1 MQEKKLDYLFLGPA
15 KPFRGGIAETQ
26 SYLAEEISSKGFE
39 VEVWTFTKLYPKILF
54 PGKSQ
59 FDKSKIEE
67 NKLKS
72 KRMIHAYNFFKWKS
86 VVKQINTSKPRIVIF
101 RYWTPLIS
109 PCWCYIKSKLDRSI
123 ITVGLIDNWEHH
135 EPKIWDKKLNTYFGN
150 SMDKI
155 VTFSEAVAT
164 QIKKTIKKKIL
175 IGFHPIPSK
184 KKFKISELKNY
195 SKTEFDFVLFFG
207 LVRKYKGL
215 DTLINSMKYNHN
227 FKLLVVGEFYDNKN
241 IYLNLIEKL
250 NLEERV
256 NIVDKF
262 VGNEEIIKYFKKTK
276 AVILPYKTASQSGVI
291 SLSYLFEKPIVV
303 SNLKGLTSYVKD
315 DNSGVIF
322 NNTSKD
328 LANAINIVL
337 DKKNNY
343 HYSRNIKKS
352 KKKYSWNRFADKLV
366 RFTLNTKI

>member
-15 KPFRGGIAETQ
+15 EPFRGGIAETQ
-26 SYLAEEISSKGFE
+26 NYLAEEISSKGFE

-59 FDKSKIEE
+59 FNKSKIKE
-67 NKLKS
+67 NKLES
-72 KRMIHAYNFFKWKS
+72 KRIVHAYNFFKWKS
-86 VVKQINTSKPRIVIF
+86 VVKKINTSKPRIVVF
-101 RYWTPLIS
+101 RYWTSLIS
-109 PCWCYIKSKLDRSI
+109 PCWCYIKSKLDKSI
-123 ITVGLIDNWEHH
+123 KTVGLIDNWEHH

-155 VTFSEAVAT
+155 VTFSDAVAA

-175 IGFHPIPSK
+175 IGFHPIPHK
-184 KKFKISELKNY
+184 KKFKTSESKNY
-195 SKTEFDFVLFFG
+195 FNTESNYVLFFG

-215 DTLINSMKYNHN
+215 KTLINSMKYNNN
-227 FKLLVVGEFYDNKN
+227 FKLLIVGEFYDNKKK
-241 IYLNLIEKL
+241 YLNLIEKL
-250 NLEERV
+250 NLKQRV

-262 VGNEEIIKYFKKTK
+262 VGNEEIIDYFEKSK

-291 SLSYLFEKPIVV
+291 SLSYFFEKPIVV
-303 SNLKGLTSYVKD
+303 SNLEGLTSFVKD
-315 DNSGVIF
+315 DNSGVVF

-337 DKKNNY
+337 DKENNY
-343 HYSRNIKKS
+343 NYSRNIKKN
-352 KKKYSWNRFADKLV
+352 KKKYSWKKFAEELV
-366 RFTLNTKI
+366 KFTSNI

>member
-1 MQEKKLDYLFLGPA
+1 MQEKNLDYLFLGPA

-26 SYLAEEISSKGFE
+26 GYLAEEILSKGLR
-39 VEVWTFTKLYPKILF
+39 VEVWTFTKLYPQILF

-59 FDKSKIEE
+59 FDKSKNEK
-67 NKLKS
+67 NKLDS
-72 KRMIHAYNFFKWKS
+72 KRIIHAYNFFKWKS
-86 VVKQINTSKPRIVIF
+86 IVKRINALKPRIVVF

-109 PCWCYIKSKLDRSI
+109 PCWCYIKSKLDTSI
-123 ITVGLIDNWEHH
+123 KTVGLIDNWEHH

-150 SMDKI
+150 SMDMI

-164 QIKKTIKKKIL
+164 EIKKTIEKKIL

-184 KKFKISELKNY
+184 NKFKILKPNNY
-195 SKTEFDFVLFFG
+195 SKTESNFVLFFG

-215 DTLINSMKYNHN
+215 EILIDSMKYNNN
-227 FKLLVVGEFYDNKN
+227 FKLLIVGEFYDNKKK
-241 IYLNLIEKL
+241 YLNLIDKL
-250 NLEERV
+250 NLNGRV
-256 NIVDKF
+256 NIIDKF
-262 VGNEEIIKYFKKTK
+262 VGNEEIINFFVKSK

-291 SLSYLFEKPIVV
+291 SLSYLFDKPIVV
-303 SNLKGLTSYVKD
+303 SNLKGLTSYVKN

-343 HYSRNIKKS
+343 NYSRNIMKN
-352 KKKYSWNRFADKLV
+352 KKKYTWSRFANELV
-366 RFTLNTKI
+366 KFTLNT